1 MSEATAMLLIEAINN
16 IELNLNRIIFVLIML
31 GVGKLMKTILELDLK

>member
-16 IELNLNRIIFVLIML
+16 IELSLNRIIFVLIML